1 MGSIGIP
8 LPSTE
13 ACIFN
18 LSSKKEVEPGQIGE
32 LAVRGPQV
40 MAGYWRDKAAT
51 AQVIDAAGWL
61 HTGDVAQ
68 MDEDGYFRLVARR
81 ADMWYPDKEM
91 GPPAFPRDIEEVLY
105 EIPQVQE
112 AAVVAIANQPIA
124 FISTGKDGTTSET
137 VMAYCRRRLPPELV
151 PAW

>member
-1 MGSIGIP
+1 
-8 LPSTE
+8 
-13 ACIFN
+13 
-18 LSSKKEVEPGQIGE
+18 
-32 LAVRGPQV
+32 
-40 MAGYWRDKAAT
+40 
-51 AQVIDAAGWL
+51 
-61 HTGDVAQ
+61 

-151 PAW
+151 PRMVIFVDAFPRSFIGKILRRELAQRYGSTGWSEVEIIMVTTSINACPLVRLITASLNPSKPAAGSSSR